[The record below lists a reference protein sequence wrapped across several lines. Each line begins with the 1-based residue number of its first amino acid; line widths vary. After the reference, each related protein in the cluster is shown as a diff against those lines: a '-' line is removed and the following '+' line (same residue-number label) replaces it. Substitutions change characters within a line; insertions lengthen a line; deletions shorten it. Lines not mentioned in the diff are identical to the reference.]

1 MHTKKILSII
11 TASALVA
18 GSLSSCSLLAGLQ
31 RPHVYEALTSYME
44 AVHDSDFEHASEEV
58 EDEEDAFLVNEMNDT
73 EAELIAAI
81 LAASEYDIG
90 DIELDSETA
99 TAEVTVTLPDIES
112 IVDEGYS
119 YEEFLGA
126 IGDIDDTIDETL
138 DFDLNKIDEAW
149 LIEPDSTQA
158 YYDLLMGLIADLNF
172 SALTEDNALALVD
185 TFMTDLASGNISEAA
200 DMLSNQD
207 SQLYSYAQMASA
219 MDGFADVISG
229 YFARVDYVSEVT
241 EVTEECITVTAMGTG
256 PDMQAIINAV
266 LDDPDVM
273 VPLYADYIESMI
285 NGNTLNY
292 LTIASSLTGA
302 VSEQTAV
309 AATGPME
316 VVFQVTEGEDGRLYL
331 DPVSGLGFDI
341 EIPDMSSRT
350 EYVIPAVGQLLSEG
364 RITFDQ
370 LANLEEL
377 TGFSY

>member
-1 MHTKKILSII
+1 M
-11 TASALVA
+11 
-18 GSLSSCSLLAGLQ
+18 
-31 RPHVYEALTSYME
+31 
-44 AVHDSDFEHASEEV
+44 
-58 EDEEDAFLVNEMNDT
+58 
-73 EAELIAAI
+73 
-81 LAASEYDIG
+81 
-90 DIELDSETA
+90 
-99 TAEVTVTLPDIES
+99 
-112 IVDEGYS
+112 
-119 YEEFLGA
+119 
-126 IGDIDDTIDETL
+126 
-138 DFDLNKIDEAW
+138 
-149 LIEPDSTQA
+149 
-158 YYDLLMGLIADLNF
+158 
-172 SALTEDNALALVD
+172 
-185 TFMTDLASGNISEAA
+185 
-200 DMLSNQD
+200 
-207 SQLYSYAQMASA
+207 
-219 MDGFADVISG
+219 
-229 YFARVDYVSEVT
+229 SEVT
-241 EVTEECITVTAMGTG
+241 EVTDECITVTATGTG